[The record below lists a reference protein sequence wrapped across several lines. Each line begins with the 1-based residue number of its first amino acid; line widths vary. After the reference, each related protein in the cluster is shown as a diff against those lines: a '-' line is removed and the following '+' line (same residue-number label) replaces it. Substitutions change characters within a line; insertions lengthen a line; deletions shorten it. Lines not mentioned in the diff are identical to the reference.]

1 MRKIIV
7 GAFVSLD
14 GIMQAPGGPDEDP
27 TGGFEYGGW
36 VAPYFDE
43 KMGEA
48 VGEMFA
54 KPFNLLLGRKTYDI
68 FAAHWP
74 YVDADDPIGPL
85 FDRIDKYVATRNP
98 DFRLTWQN
106 SHLLGKDVVAAV
118 RKLKSEDGPDLLTQG
133 STDFLQTLFKN
144 DLVDEINVSFFPVVL
159 GKGKKLFGGGAF
171 PGALKLVGSRVSDS
185 GVTTN
190 KYVRAGKVT
199 TGSFEFDQP
208 TEAELERRR
217 NLS

>member
-27 TGGFEYGGW
+27 IGGFKFGGW

-43 KMGEA
+43 TMGA
-48 VGEMFA
+48 SVGEMFA
-54 KPFNLLLGRKTYDI
+54 KPFDLLLGRKTYDI

-74 YVDADDPIGPL
+74 YVGADDPIGPL
-85 FDRIDKYVATRNP
+85 FDRITKYVATRNP
-98 DFRLTWQN
+98 TLKLDWQN
-106 SHLLGKDVVAAV
+106 SQTLGADVVTAV
-118 RKLKSEDGPDLLTQG
+118 GKLKSEDGPDLLTQG
-133 STDFLQTLFKN
+133 STDFLQTLFKHH
-144 DLVDEINVSFFPVVL
+144 LVDEINVSIFPVVL
-159 GKGKKLFGGGAF
+159 GKGKKLFGDGAS
-171 PGALKLVGSRVSDS
+171 PAALKLINSQVSGS
-185 GVTTN
+185 GVTIN
-190 KYVRAGKVT
+190 KYVRGGEVM
-199 TGSFEFDQP
+199 TGSFEFEQP